1 MNRAV
6 VKSACEAAG
15 IGQSQI
21 IGTQQVGGGCINE
34 GLKVRTVGGDFFLK
48 WNAEAGEDFFGVEA
62 EGLEALAGAGAVR
75 TPAVLARN
83 RKGDEVSWLLLEWIH
98 EARPDGGSWRRLGQ
112 ALAKLHRGPCGDGR
126 YGWHS
131 DNVIGSLP
139 QPNRWTDDWGTFW
152 AELRI
157 RPLARELHTRGTL
170 TARNLDT
177 IESAADRVGTL
188 VTPAATTDGPSLLH
202 GDLWSGN
209 VLFAR
214 SEDGSGGG
222 GDPVLIDPAVY
233 VGHREVDLAMSR
245 LFGGFPHSFYRGYGE
260 EWPLEPDQA
269 RRRPAYELYPLLVH
283 ARLFGGGYVEAAVR
297 AAWAVVG

>member
-15 IGQSQI
+15 IDRSQVL
-21 IGTQQVGGGCINE
+21 GTQQVGGGCINE
-34 GLKVRTVGGDFFLK
+34 SVKVRTMGGDFFLK
-48 WNAEAGEDFFGVEA
+48 WNAEAGHDFFRVEA

-75 TPAVLARN
+75 TPAVLARS
-83 RKGDEVSWLLLEWIH
+83 REGDEVSWLLLEWIH
-98 EARPDGGSWRRLGQ
+98 EAGPDGGSWRRLGR
-112 ALAKLHRGPCGDGR
+112 ALAKLHRGPCGDGH

-170 TARNLDT
+170 TARKLDT

-188 VTPAATTDGPSLLH
+188 LTPAAATDGPSLLH

-214 SEDGSGGG
+214 SEDGSGG

-245 LFGGFPHSFYRGYGE
+245 LFGGFPRSFYGGYEE
-260 EWPLEPDQA
+260 EWPLQPGQA

-297 AAWAVVG
+297 AAGAVVG